1 MVWRLPTLHRSPSS
15 AWWRNQR
22 KMATPSKR
30 RSYRTVI
37 YMLSK
42 AAHLVAL
49 FVWIGGMV
57 AVALA
62 LRYPVLSFL
71 KQLRTHDRV
80 VTSPAMVAA
89 WAFGIMLAVQG
100 GWFANSWLAA
110 KIFLVLVLSGLH
122 GVLAGRLR
130 RATAGTTA
138 PEESGRLLLPIGLV
152 LVALIVLLVTLKPL
166 SSLDARCADPAA
178 SNAAGTSVGSSYS
191 GRIFPEFWHT
201 HRTVRRRAEKAFH
214 DSIP

>member
-1 MVWRLPTLHRSPSS
+1 
-15 AWWRNQR
+15 
-22 KMATPSKR
+22 
-30 RSYRTVI
+30 
-37 YMLSK
+37 MLSN

-49 FVWIGGMV
+49 YVWIGGMV